1 MAKPRGRVSSAH
13 QRSGRSPRHSR
24 GPSTAPTIQWPWL
37 WEAGRTQTLS
47 LENITDGLVGDSIPQ
62 IGQCAD
68 DAIKAPGWILGAPWK
83 GTRPQW
89 ERDPTRQLP
98 LQPVAIGAADDW

>member
-1 MAKPRGRVSSAH
+1 M
-13 QRSGRSPRHSR
+13 
-24 GPSTAPTIQWPWL
+24 
-37 WEAGRTQTLS
+37 S
-47 LENITDGLVGDSIPQ
+47 LENIADGLIGNAMTQ

-68 DAIKAPGWILGAPWK
+68 DAIIAPGWILGAPWK

-89 ERDPTRQLP
+89 ESNPTRPLP